1 MIIINIPTPLR
12 AYTEKLSKV
21 EVSAGNVQ
29 EALQALMTQYPRL
42 SKHLQNDKG
51 ELRSFINIYL
61 GDEDIRYLEKEQT
74 VLQSGDE
81 LSIIPSIA
89 GGLDVG

>member
-29 EALQALMTQYPRL
+29 GALQALMTQYPRL

-51 ELRSFINIYL
+51 ELEVLSNSISVMKTFAISKKNKPYSNLETSSLSFPLLL
-61 GDEDIRYLEKEQT
+61 G
-74 VLQSGDE
+74 
-81 LSIIPSIA
+81 A
-89 GGLDVG
+89 